1 MKRTLLFTGLVSIL
15 SGCSV
20 LPYESE
26 FQCPNVASTGKC
38 VSVEQAYEE
47 AETGVEA
54 IPNGE
59 AVATSPTETKTYNSL
74 YEYESEQY
82 KALAGLLR
90 EPETPIVMPAKVVR
104 TLIMSYP
111 DNPMEQTR
119 IYMPRYVYS
128 IEKKPQFVFGQYKL
142 QEDIGVDIFKAL
154 GGEPNG
160 NN

>member
-1 MKRTLLFTGLVSIL
+1 MKKILLLTGIISLA
-15 SGCSV
+15 GCSV

-26 FQCPNVASTGKC
+26 FQCPNAAGTGKC

-47 AETGVEA
+47 AETGIDATKKTEA
-54 IPNGE
+54 TAP
-59 AVATSPTETKTYNSL
+59 AATDDKTYNTL
-74 YEYESEQY
+74 YEYENEQY

-90 EPETPIVMPAKVVR
+90 EPETPVVMPAKVVR

-119 IYMPRYVYS
+119 IYMPRFVYS

-142 QEDIGVDIFKAL
+142 QDDVGVDIFKAL
-154 GGEPNG
+154 GGQPNG
-160 NN
+160 TN